1 MQDKHLSTEEL
12 IAQDVGARLPEGFMA
27 KAIAGLALAWSL
39 FQMWIASPLP
49 FIFRIG
55 VLNDTE
61 TRSIHLA
68 FALLLA
74 FLAYPAFKR
83 SPRDRVPLL
92 DVALGLVAA
101 ASAATWACS
110 ALVCSVVRRS
120 TSARRSTSSR
130 VIETISRICSARAA

>member
-1 MQDKHLSTEEL
+1 MHDKQLSTEEL
-12 IAQDVGARLPEGFMA
+12 IAQDVGARLPVGPMA
-27 KAIAGLALAWSL
+27 QAIAGLALLWSL
-39 FQMWIASPLP
+39 FQLWIASPLP
-49 FIFRIG
+49 FVFGIG

-92 DVALGLVAA
+92 DIALGLVAA
-101 ASAATWACS
+101 ASAAYLFICYQQLAQRPGSLTTADLVTACIGIP
-110 ALVCSVVRRS
+110 LLC
-120 TSARRSTSSR
+120 
-130 VIETISRICSARAA
+130 